1 MISVSK
7 DGTLTIKKTL
17 SKSKA
22 LTKVKGEPSIDIIQ
36 DKNIVV
42 PIIENKGDII
52 DVDEMKEKK
61 KATKKAKKIMAS
73 TIPNIETNLITPK
86 IERKTRMKKE
96 VIPVFDALENN
107 DKKWKSVKDFEEQQE
122 PVESNVIIKK
132 RGRKP
137 RIFK

>member
-1 MISVSK
+1 
-7 DGTLTIKKTL
+7 
-17 SKSKA
+17 
-22 LTKVKGEPSIDIIQ
+22 
-36 DKNIVV
+36 
-42 PIIENKGDII
+42 
-52 DVDEMKEKK
+52 
-61 KATKKAKKIMAS
+61 
-73 TIPNIETNLITPK
+73 
-86 IERKTRMKKE
+86 MKKE